1 LSPALYTFIL
11 YRFVFLP
18 LTFVL
23 LGLLASLWKPFG
35 EEPTLVVP
43 DDLYETYMEDDFYA
57 EYYGEHIV
65 KDSDFDD

>member
-1 LSPALYTFIL
+1 
-11 YRFVFLP
+11 
-18 LTFVL
+18 
-23 LGLLASLWKPFG
+23 LLASLWKPFG